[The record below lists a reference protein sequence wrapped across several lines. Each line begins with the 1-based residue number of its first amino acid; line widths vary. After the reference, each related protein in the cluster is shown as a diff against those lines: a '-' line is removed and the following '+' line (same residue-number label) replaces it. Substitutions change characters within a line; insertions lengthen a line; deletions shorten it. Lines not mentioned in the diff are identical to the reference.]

1 MPAMILSEQ
10 MTHHP
15 TVDISF
21 RNKAP
26 HFMDILLNHIC
37 VCLYDRSCHAA
48 NLSDIQDFFLLCFDS

>member
-1 MPAMILSEQ
+1 MILSEQ

-26 HFMDILLNHIC
+26 HFMDILLNRIP
-37 VCLYDRSCHAA
+37 VRLYDRSCCAA
-48 NLSDIQDFFLLCFDS
+48 NLSDIQDFFFSLF